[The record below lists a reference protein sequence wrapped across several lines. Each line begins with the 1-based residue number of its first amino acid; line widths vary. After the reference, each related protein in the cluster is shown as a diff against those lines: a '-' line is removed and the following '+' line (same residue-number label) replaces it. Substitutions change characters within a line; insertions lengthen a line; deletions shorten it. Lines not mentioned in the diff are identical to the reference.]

1 MSQGENN
8 LCSHIPISRTSRDL
22 DDLRC
27 GVLGVIREFSTNFY
41 LTGKQISSED
51 NFRLADELEVARS
64 GQP

>member
-1 MSQGENN
+1 MEIQWFRPHSDM
-8 LCSHIPISRTSRDL
+8 RTSRDL

-41 LTGKQISSED
+41 LTGEQISSED

>member
-27 GVLGVIREFSTNFY
+27 GVLGVIREFSKNFY

-51 NFRLADELEVARS
+51 NCRGRDDHR
-64 GQP
+64 